1 MLEPIPA
8 RQMLAQQLNRRKR
21 KGREARRRDATR
33 HNATLHGGPFPL
45 RECDCGCSID
55 ARRHY
60 AEARMNRDK
69 RRDGDEET
77 GKCFRVVPL
86 ARSHCYLTR
95 TRRAD
100 ARRTA
105 SEKGRVRESIV
116 EVPPNAIPSRI
127 CARVPT

>member
-1 MLEPIPA
+1 MRYLGRNRIIYMTMLFLCPIVEPIPA

-21 KGREARRRDATR
+21 KGRKARRGGATHRDE
-33 HNATLHGGPFPL
+33 TLHGGPFPL
-45 RECDCGCSID
+45 GECDCGCSID

-105 SEKGRVRESIV
+105 SEKGKH
-116 EVPPNAIPSRI
+116 
-127 CARVPT
+127 C